1 MLNTYC
7 DQSNKYLWGT
17 VMQVEDKYL
26 PLRHYWSM
34 SESLQRECP
43 TEEVE
48 NTDLGLGGK
57 AFTTAKIVR

>member
-1 MLNTYC
+1 
-7 DQSNKYLWGT
+7 
-17 VMQVEDKYL
+17 MQVEDKYL

-34 SESLQRECP
+34 SESLQREYP